1 MEFVI
6 KIGQFLLSLSLLIVL
21 HELGH
26 FIPAKLFKTRVEKFY
41 LFFDIKYSLFKKK
54 IGDTVYGIGWL
65 PLGGYVKISGMID
78 ESMDKE
84 QMAQPPQPWEFR
96 SKPSWQRLIIMLGG
110 VTVNFILAYVIYVF
124 LSFTYGDKDTNVN
137 SLKDGYWI
145 ESPTLNDIGF
155 KTGDKVLA
163 INDNPIIK
171 DSDIGKNIISAKTIT
186 IERDNAEK
194 TIALPEDFLGQ
205 LSTRQKRGL
214 FEFRIPFMIGEVAD
228 SSVNK
233 SVDLKKGDILVSFN
247 GEELKYYYQ
256 LEARKKDLKNASIEV
271 EILRGENT
279 LERTLKT
286 NERAELG
293 IRPAYDDAQEIYMD
307 MLNELEEGV
316 AQIGSGNS
324 LGTSDLVF
332 GGDNSKWKKFGNSL
346 MLRLAS
352 RIKNV
357 DPSASNAWALKAING
372 GTMSSNA
379 DTAFM
384 IHTDG
389 PTDLNRNAWGT
400 YAPRYPNARIGATLY
415 DWLAD
420 HGDPRLNILADPNGP
435 AAGNRYGLEN
445 DQLAALY
452 GESPASYASVNPMI
466 TQKNSPWV
474 FLSYAQ
480 TALLEAEFAASAGDH
495 STAETKYNS
504 GVMAHM
510 QSWGTLYD
518 PSLSVDD
525 SAVSAYL
532 SSNPYT
538 ASQGEAMIGEQYWAA
553 SFFDFFEGFSNFRRS
568 GFPELQPFGG
578 ESPHH
583 NNTTNGQ
590 IPRRLIYPASEA
602 SVNADNYQAVI
613 QSQGPNDQ
621 VTRVWWD
628 VN

>member
-124 LSFTYGDKDTNVN
+124 LSFAYGDKDTNVN

-155 KTGDKVLA
+155 KTGDKILA
-163 INDNPIIK
+163 INENPIIK

-247 GEELKYYYQ
+247 GEELKYYDQ
-256 LEARKKDLKNASIEV
+256 LESRKKDLKNASIEV

-279 LERTLKT
+279 LKRTLKT

-293 IRPAYDDAQEIYMD
+293 IRPAYDESRFA
-307 MLNELEEGV
+307 ELGYFDLITTEYTFGESFG
-316 AQIGSGNS
+316 AGFSKFTGQISSYGEQ
-324 LGTSDLVF
+324 
-332 GGDNSKWKKFGNSL
+332 
-346 MLRLAS
+346 
-352 RIKNV
+352 
-357 DPSASNAWALKAING
+357 LKAIFTPSTGAYKGVG
-372 GTMSSNA
+372 GFKAIYDIFPGTWSWQA
-379 DTAFM
+379 FWILTAFLSIM
-384 IHTDG
+384 LGVLNLLPIPALDG
-389 PTDLNRNAWGT
+389 GHVMFL
-400 YAPRYPNARIGATLY
+400 LY
-415 DWLAD
+415 EIISGRKPSEKFLERAQMV
-420 HGDPRLNILADPNGP
+420 GFFILIALVLFANG
-435 AAGNRYGLEN
+435 N
-445 DQLAALY
+445 D
-452 GESPASYASVNPMI
+452 I
-466 TQKNSPWV
+466 
-474 FLSYAQ
+474 
-480 TALLEAEFAASAGDH
+480 
-495 STAETKYNS
+495 
-504 GVMAHM
+504 
-510 QSWGTLYD
+510 
-518 PSLSVDD
+518 
-525 SAVSAYL
+525 
-532 SSNPYT
+532 
-538 ASQGEAMIGEQYWAA
+538 
-553 SFFDFFEGFSNFRRS
+553 FRAI
-568 GFPELQPFGG
+568 FK
-578 ESPHH
+578 
-583 NNTTNGQ
+583 
-590 IPRRLIYPASEA
+590 
-602 SVNADNYQAVI
+602 
-613 QSQGPNDQ
+613 
-621 VTRVWWD
+621 
-628 VN
+628 